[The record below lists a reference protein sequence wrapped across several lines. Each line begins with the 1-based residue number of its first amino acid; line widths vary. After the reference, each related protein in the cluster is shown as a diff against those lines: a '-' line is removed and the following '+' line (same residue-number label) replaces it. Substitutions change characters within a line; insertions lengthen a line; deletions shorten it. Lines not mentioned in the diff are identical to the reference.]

1 MASRTLTLALAADI
15 DGLKKGLDDAD
26 KVVKKSSDQIIDFGK
41 KAAAAFAVVG
51 AAATAFA
58 ISAIKNA
65 AADEAAQRKLEE
77 KQRREKEKQLTAE
90 QLKNKVAASRKFL
103 KDNGYTVTKTKVIP
117 EVKPK

>member
-58 ISAIKNA
+58 ISSVKMRQLIRLHKENLKKQFVHLQTLLLNKLKPLATTSIK
-65 AADEAAQRKLEE
+65 L
-77 KQRREKEKQLTAE
+77 QL
-90 QLKNKVAASRKFL
+90 Q
-103 KDNGYTVTKTKVIP
+103 
-117 EVKPK
+117 